1 MRGMPRRGR
10 GGGISPANMGA
21 RLGVLLGRRKRT
33 VVWLAATSVGSGFA
47 EAAMLA
53 VIAQIAVVLAGDK
66 NHHQSKALGL
76 NIHIPTNT
84 LLLAAFGLAV
94 VRLLL
99 QFPLS
104 ILPSRIAADVQSG
117 LRKRL
122 FMAFTLASWG
132 VQSSDREGQ
141 LQETMSGQV
150 VQATSGALQATS
162 LITSALS
169 FLVLMG
175 FAFALNAIAAAG
187 VFAFAFALIVVLR
200 PLRNLAVRRSRAL
213 SAAQVRYSGAIAESN
228 RLAEETQVFGV
239 AEAQRARM
247 DGYIETARDLFY
259 KSQLIGRLVPAMYQ
273 SLIYVLLVV
282 GLFGLKLAG
291 ASHAASLGAVILILV
306 RAGSNGQAVQAA
318 YQGLSQSM
326 PFIERTQKAAQ
337 RYLDSVPPDGEEHLE
352 RIEILEFEHLDF
364 SYRPG
369 TPTLKDLSFVVA
381 HNEAIG
387 VIGPSGAGKST
398 LIQLLLR
405 LRAPEAGRYLVN
417 GQPVMEFRRADWHR
431 LVSYVPQSPRL
442 LHASVAENI
451 RYFRDI
457 SDAEVERAA
466 RLARIDEDVIG
477 WPKGYDTLV
486 GPRADAVSG
495 GQAQRICLARA
506 LAARPEVLILDEP
519 TSALDPHSETL
530 IQESLTALRSNLT
543 MFIIAHRMSTLD
555 ICDRVMVI
563 QDGRLAAFD
572 SRLLLQQE
580 NQYYRSA
587 SRIAAG
593 APGGVLP

>member
-1 MRGMPRRGR
+1 
-10 GGGISPANMGA
+10 MGA
-21 RLGVLLGRRKRT
+21 RLSVLLGKRKRS
-33 VVWLAATSVGSGFA
+33 VAWLAGTSVASGFA

-84 LLLAAFGLAV
+84 LLLAALVLAV
-94 VRLLL
+94 LRLLL

-132 VQSSDREGQ
+132 VQASDREGQ

-162 LITSALS
+162 LITSALG
-169 FLVLMG
+169 FLVLMA
-175 FAFALNAIAAAG
+175 FAFALNAVAAAG
-187 VFAFAFALIVVLR
+187 VFAFAFGLFVVLR
-200 PLRNLAVRRSRAL
+200 PLRKLAVRRSRAL

-247 DGYIETARDLFY
+247 DGYIEAARDLFY
-259 KSQLIGRLVPAMYQ
+259 KSQLVGRLVPAMYQ
-273 SLIYVLLVV
+273 SLIYILLVV

-291 ASHAASLGAVILILV
+291 TSHAASLGAVILILV
-306 RAGSNGQAVQAA
+306 RAGSNGQSVQAA

-337 RYLDSVPPDGEEHLE
+337 RYLDSVPADGVEHLE
-352 RIEILEFEHLDF
+352 RIEIVEFEHVNF

-381 HNEAIG
+381 HNESIG

-398 LIQLLLR
+398 LIQLLLG
-405 LRAPEAGRYLVN
+405 LRFPEAGRYLVN

-451 RYFRDI
+451 RYFRDL
-457 SDAEVERAA
+457 SDEDVERAA
-466 RLARIDEDVIG
+466 KLARIDEDVLG
-477 WPKGYDTLV
+477 WRKGYDTLV

>member
-1 MRGMPRRGR
+1 
-10 GGGISPANMGA
+10 MGA
-21 RLGVLLGRRKRT
+21 RVGVLLGDRRRT
-33 VVWLAATSVGSGFA
+33 VVALAGASVISGFS
-47 EAAMLA
+47 EAAMIA
-53 VIAQIAVVLAGDK
+53 VLAQIGVALAG
-66 NHHQSKALGL
+66 NRHQGTKLPGIGGHASVNALL
-76 NIHIPTNT
+76 A
-84 LLLAAFGLAV
+84 AAFGLAV
-94 VRLLL
+94 FRLLM

-104 ILPSRIAADVQSG
+104 YLPSRIAAEVQSSM
-117 LRKRL
+117 RKRL
-122 FMAFTLASWG
+122 FTAFSLASWG

-150 VQATSGALQATS
+150 MQATSGALQATS
-162 LITSALS
+162 LITSSLT
-169 FLVLMG
+169 FLVLLG
-175 FAFALNAIAAAG
+175 VAFALSPIAAAG
-187 VFAFAFALIVVLR
+187 VFIAAVGMFAVLR
-200 PLRNLAVRRSRAL
+200 PLRKLAVRRSRAL
-213 SAAQVRYSGAIAESN
+213 SKAQVRYSAAIAESN

-239 AEAQRARM
+239 AAAQRKRL
-247 DGYIETARDLFY
+247 DGYIDTARDLFY
-259 KSQLIGRLVPAMYQ
+259 SSQLIGRLVPSMYQ
-273 SLIYVLLVV
+273 SLIYVLLVL
-282 GLFGLKLAG
+282 GLVVLKLAG
-291 ASHAASLGAVILILV
+291 GGHTASLGAVILLLV
-306 RAGSNGQAVQAA
+306 RAGSNGQSVQSA

-326 PFIERTQKAAQ
+326 PFIERTQNAAE
-337 RYLDSVPPDGEEHLE
+337 RYLASVPPDGEEHLE
-352 RIEILEFEHLDF
+352 RIEIMEFEHVDF
-364 SYRPG
+364 SYRQG

-405 LRAPEAGRYLVN
+405 LRSPEAGRYLVN
-417 GQPVMEFRRADWHR
+417 GQEVTEFRRADWHR

-451 RYFRDI
+451 RYFRDMP
-457 SDAEVERAA
+457 DGDVERAA
-466 RLARIDEDVIG
+466 KLAKIDEDVVG

-506 LAARPEVLILDEP
+506 LAARPEVLVLDEP

-563 QDGRLAAFD
+563 QEGRLAAFD